1 MHFLSL
7 SIVVSIILV
16 SVYKSFTSRISPT
29 CNKENMDFSCYT
41 NNFSTDSFTFDFLEN
56 GINWGFPSGHAA
68 SSVAFGLLFIL
79 LFWKKKLISFLGVL
93 YIFAI
98 LLGISL
104 RWHWLSDIIVGI
116 FFGVLVALACHNIYL
131 KTIDSKKYIL

>member
-1 MHFLSL
+1 MFYRKLLLIRLVNKDPGHGGE
-7 SIVVSIILV
+7 II
-16 SVYKSFTSRISPT
+16 Y
-29 CNKENMDFSCYT
+29 FSCYT

-104 RWHWLSDIIVGI
+104 RWHWLSDINI
-116 FFGVLVALACHNIYL
+116 FWCACCTCL
-131 KTIDSKKYIL
+131 S